1 MVNYQYHKALLK
13 SVIFTSKLV
22 FELWW
27 ILATVKAKF
36 NDNNEHIEEII
47 TDICSKIISE
57 NPFNNSVNETG

>member
-13 SVIFTSKLV
+13 SIIFTSKLA

-47 TDICSKIISE
+47 TNICS
-57 NPFNNSVNETG
+57 